1 MSRKEANARW
11 YQNHKAEQDARS
23 KAWVEAHPE
32 ARQQIV
38 KRYHELHSIAHRLA
52 NARVKARMRNHA
64 FAVTATEVRIAQ
76 VSQGDLCA
84 ICGRPESRQQHGV
97 IQALSIDHCHVTGRF
112 RGLLC
117 EACNKVLGFMED
129 NPDRL
134 SKAIYYLQQ
143 GQVSGSPLFEYE
155 TKISQIEALAS

>member
-11 YQNHKAEQDARS
+11 YQEHKAEQDARS

-32 ARQQIV
+32 ARRETV
-38 KRYHELHSIAHRLA
+38 KRYYNSHSIAHRLA
-52 NARVKARMRNHA
+52 NARVKARVRNHE
-64 FAVTATEVRIAQ
+64 FAVTADEVRAAQ
-76 VSQGDLCA
+76 ASQGDLCA
-84 ICGRPESRQQHGV
+84 ICGRPETRKQHGV
-97 IQALSIDHCHVTGRF
+97 VQALSIDHCHTTGRF

-129 NPDRL
+129 NPDRF
-134 SKAIYYLQQ
+134 SQAIHYLQQ

-155 TKISQIEALAS
+155 TQIFQTEALAS